1 MGRVIA
7 FEVTPEFLKSAK
19 ILSKRYRSFPE
30 DLKTIRKEISE
41 NPNIGDDLGNGVRK
55 IRMAIKSKGK
65 GKRGGARI
73 ITFTVE
79 VDEKLSKVTFL
90 YVYDKSDM
98 SNIPDNKI
106 KQIIADNKI

>member
-1 MGRVIA
+1 MGRAVD

-19 ILSKRYRSFPE
+19 ILSKRYHSFPE
-30 DLKTIRKEISE
+30 DLKMVKKEISE

-79 VDEKLSKVTFL
+79 VGEKLSKVTFL
-90 YVYDKSDM
+90 YIYDKSDM
-98 SNIPDNKI
+98 SNVSDNKI
-106 KQIIADNKI
+106 KQIIAANKI